1 MDRQGNRKVKKGVVV
16 SNKMDKSV
24 VVSVERVLQHPL
36 YRKLIKK
43 TTKVVAHD
51 EENRCQVGDEVTIV
65 ETRPLSKRKRWR
77 IGEISLSGGEERQ
90 IPGGVEGEGD
100 PQ

>member
-1 MDRQGNRKVKKGVVV
+1 MDRRGRRKVKKGVVV

-24 VVSVERVLQHPL
+24 VVSVERVFQHPL
-36 YRKLIKK
+36 YRKLVKK
-43 TTKVVAHD
+43 TSKVVAHD

-65 ETRPLSKRKRWR
+65 ETRPISKRKRWR
-77 IGEISLSGGEERQ
+77 IGEVSASYGEEAQ
-90 IPGGVEGEGD
+90 IPDGAEGEGD